1 MPKMGLHIAD
11 IFVLALYL
19 VGMAAIGVWT
29 ARKIKKSADFFMPR
43 RFGKAMM
50 VMFGFGA
57 GTHSDQAVGVASK
70 SYTSGLSGI
79 WYQWLWLPCTP
90 FYWLIAP
97 VMRRFRAI
105 TTGDVFEARY
115 SRSVA
120 MLYAVIGMLN
130 LSVNI
135 GLMLRGSSEV
145 ISAST
150 KGLLSA
156 NTAIA
161 VMTVVF
167 VLYGVAGGLAA
178 AIITDF
184 IQGIL
189 TIIFSFI
196 LLPLVMNAVGGMDG
210 IRQAITDPQKLYLVA
225 PAEIGFFYIT
235 VIAFNALVGIV
246 TQPHTMSNCA
256 AGKTE
261 MEGRFGWMF
270 GNIIKRICT
279 IPWCL
284 TGVAAIVYFGSKGVE
299 VEPDKVFGAVAGD
312 FLPKILP
319 GILGVFLAALLAS
332 VMSSCDAFMIASS
345 ALFTENIYRPLVPGR
360 GQSHYI
366 TVGRM
371 ASIAVVSGGVVF
383 AFWLPGVVAGLEI
396 FWKISAMMGLAF
408 WLGLFWRR
416 TTVAGAWAA
425 TLVSFV
431 VMLFTSTI
439 TIGERMIWDF
449 SARFADVLPG
459 FMLWE
464 GKLYLPWQM
473 ILYLGTG
480 LISGIIV
487 SLVTRPVDRE
497 KLENFYALV
506 RTPVTPGEQVDNP
519 CTLPEGAVVPERRNI
534 FPNSN
539 IELSVPSRTSVLGF
553 LVGWAFVAAIVM
565 VVYMIASG

>member
-1 MPKMGLHIAD
+1 MLGLHIAD
-11 IFVLALYL
+11 IFILVLYFI
-19 VGMAAIGVWT
+19 GMAAIGVWT
-29 ARKIKKSADFFMPR
+29 AKKIKSSDDFFMPR

-50 VMFGFGA
+50 VMFAFGA

-70 SYTSGLSGI
+70 SYSIGLSGI
-79 WYQWLWLPCTP
+79 WYQWLWLPVTP

-120 MLYAVIGMLN
+120 MLYAVVGMLN

-150 KGLLSA
+150 QGLLSA
-156 NTAIA
+156 NAAIA

-167 VLYGVAGGLAA
+167 VIYGVAGGLAA

-189 TIIFSFI
+189 TIIFSF
-196 LLPLVMNAVGGMDG
+196 LLIPLLMNAVGGMDG
-210 IRQAITDPQKLYLVA
+210 IHKAIADPQKLSLVA
-225 PAEIGFFYIT
+225 PAGIGFFYIT
-235 VIAFNALVGIV
+235 VIAFNALIGIV
-246 TQPHTMSNCA
+246 MQPHTMGNCA

-319 GILGVFLAALLAS
+319 GILGIFLAALLAS
-332 VMSSCDAFMIASS
+332 VMSSCDAFMISSS
-345 ALFTENIYRPLVPGR
+345 ALFTENIYRPLVPNR
-360 GQSHYI
+360 AQSHYI
-366 TVGRM
+366 AVGRI
-371 ASIAVVSGGVVF
+371 ASVVVVSGGVAF
-383 AFWLPGVVAGLEI
+383 AYWLPGVVAGLQI
-396 FWKISAMMGLAF
+396 FWMVSAMMGIAF

-416 TTVAGAWAA
+416 TTVVAAWTS
-425 TLVSFV
+425 TLVSFA
-431 VMLFTSTI
+431 VMLFTSRI
-439 TIGERMIWDF
+439 AFGQYVLWDF
-449 SARFADVLPG
+449 NAQCAQYMPD
-459 FMLWE
+459 FMLWQ
-464 GKLYLPWQM
+464 GKLHLPWQM
-473 ILYLGTG
+473 ILYLSAG
-480 LISGIIV
+480 LVSGIVV
-487 SLVTRPVDRE
+487 SLCTKPVADK
-497 KLENFYALV
+497 KLEAFYALI
-506 RTPVTPGEQVDNP
+506 RTPIRRGEQVATP
-519 CTLPEGAVVPERRNI
+519 CTLPDDAVVPEKRNI
-534 FPNSN
+534 FPNTN
-539 IELSVPSRTSVLGF
+539 LEIPIPERTSVVGF
-553 LVGWAFVAAIVM
+553 LVGWGCVAAIVYS
-565 VVYMIASG
+565 VYLIANV

>member
-1 MPKMGLHIAD
+1 MFGLKLAD
-11 IFVLALYL
+11 IVVLGLYL
-19 VGMAAIGVWT
+19 LGMAAIGVWS
-29 ARKIKKSADFFMPR
+29 AKKIKKAADFFMPR

-50 VMFGFGA
+50 VMFAFGA

-70 SYTSGLSGI
+70 SYSIGLSGI

-150 KGLLSA
+150 HGLLSA
-156 NTAIA
+156 NAAITA
-161 VMTVVF
+161 MTVVF
-167 VLYGVAGGLAA
+167 VIYGVAGGLAA

-189 TIIFSFI
+189 TIIFSFL
-196 LLPLVMNAVGGMDG
+196 LLPLIMNEVGGMEG
-210 IRQAITDPQKLYLVA
+210 IREKIADPQLLSLVE
-225 PAEIGFFYIT
+225 PAEIGFFYIV

-246 TQPHTMSNCA
+246 TQPHTMGNCA

-270 GNIIKRICT
+270 GNIIKRVCT

-284 TGVAAIVYFGSKGVE
+284 TGVAAIVYFASKE
-299 VEPDKVFGAVAGD
+299 VKIEPDKVFGAVAGD
-312 FLPKILP
+312 FLPQILP
-319 GILGVFLAALLAS
+319 GILGIFLAALLAS
-332 VMSSCDAFMIASS
+332 VMSSCDAFMISSS
-345 ALFTENIYRPLVPGR
+345 ALFTQNIYTHWKPGR
-360 GQSHYI
+360 SQKHYVA
-366 TVGRM
+366 VGR
-371 ASIAVVSGGVVF
+371 IAAVLVVSCGVAF

-396 FWKISAMMGLAF
+396 FWKISAMMGIAF

-416 TTVAGAWAA
+416 MTVAGAWAT
-425 TLVSFV
+425 TLVSFA
-431 VMLFTSTI
+431 VMLFTGRI
-439 TIGERMIWDF
+439 AFGEFVVWDF
-449 SARFADVLPG
+449 SAGFAAMLPK
-459 FMLWE
+459 FMLFQD
-464 GKLYLPWQM
+464 KLYLPWQM
-473 ILYLGTG
+473 IFYLGAG

-487 SLVTRPVDRE
+487 SLFTKPVSAK
-497 KLENFYALV
+497 KLEDFYALT
-506 RTPVTPGEQVDNP
+506 RTPITLGEQVDAP
-519 CTLPEGAVVPERRNI
+519 CTLPQGAEVPQRRNI
-534 FPNSN
+534 FANSN
-539 IELSVPSRTSVLGF
+539 LEIAVPSRMSVLGF
-553 LVGWAFVAAIVM
+553 LVGWACVVAIYLFVRSLV
-565 VVYMIASG
+565 GG